1 MRKILLFIVLGCFST
16 LNAQNYSKITDRLN
30 SYNPLQMVRMTSSSF
45 LMKHEYQLEKDQ
57 KFLDKLTDY
66 EKLSKGLAKD
76 IAKMVS
82 RNDWPAWIKDGIDDE
97 EEPFFKQM
105 VGVLLS
111 NYKYYSNDVLIACH
125 PDLNFQLPEK
135 YKFKETFYFKVDNK
149 YHYDEIN
156 PKTDNSSTINQVN
169 IAKWHQELMQKYK
182 SAKPL
187 NWKAKSN
194 WIFHYSAETVSGHK
208 FLRSDISMLEA
219 CKSVKGTSINP
230 YYLVEFSR
238 EKNYPMGLSWS
249 GTDFLNSLNILELSS
264 EISGYEYDL
273 TKDQHKIEK
282 TIYYYIPE
290 KENPQFKGVV
300 AVSPYKGIFGTIKVL
315 YPLGDT
321 ALKYDRIDAS
331 KLKKPSSNLHTEFR
345 IPPALSGKLSFLIQ
359 DYVNRFQ
366 NFGRGGNIS
375 EVKEGKLREIYWYD
389 QIGYYGTDTL
399 LVNTTTGKLSYWAYM
414 TPYKDTGLSYQ
425 QCKDISGDI
434 YYLLSRFN
442 HFAGMDGFSVSR
454 RPEIKVEGEKELTG
468 KEAVLGKHITQYYF
482 AHSTNFDSNYSYD
495 RNISSNYLNN
505 LRIRVLIKPIDEKND
520 KYYVYLLFF
529 EP

>member
-76 IAKMVS
+76 IAKKVS
-82 RNDWPAWIKDGIDDE
+82 RNDWPAWIKDGIDDA
-97 EEPFFKQM
+97 EEPFFTQM

-111 NYKYYSNDVLIACH
+111 NYKYYSNDVLVAFH

-135 YKFKETFYFKVDNK
+135 YKFKETFYFKVDNQ
-149 YHYDEIN
+149 YHFDEIN
-156 PKTDNSSTINQVN
+156 PKTDNSSTINQAN
-169 IAKWHQELMQKYK
+169 IARWHEELMTKYK
-182 SAKPL
+182 NAKPL

-194 WIFHYSAETVSGHK
+194 WIFHYSAETIAGHK
-208 FLRSDISMLEA
+208 FLRDGISILEA
-219 CKSVKGTSINP
+219 RKIVKGTSINP

-249 GTDFLNSLNILELSS
+249 STDFLNSLNILELSS
-264 EISGYEYDL
+264 EISGYEYDF
-273 TKDQHKIEK
+273 TKDEHKIEK

-290 KENPQFKGVV
+290 KENPQFKGIV
-300 AVSPYKGIFGTIKVL
+300 AVSPNKGVFGTIKVL

-321 ALKYDRIDAS
+321 ALKYDRIDVS
-331 KLKKPSSNLHTEFR
+331 KLKKPTTNKHTVFS
-345 IPPALSGKLSFLIQ
+345 IPPSKRGKFSILIQ
-359 DYVNRFQ
+359 DYVNQFQ
-366 NFGRGGNIS
+366 NYGRGGIIS
-375 EVKEGKLREIYWYD
+375 KITDGTVREIYWND
-389 QIGYYGTDTL
+389 QIGEYGTDTL
-399 LVNTTTGKLSYWAYM
+399 LINEKTGKISYWAYM
-414 TPYKDTGLSYQ
+414 SPYKDTGLSFQ
-425 QCKDISGDI
+425 QCKDISSDLFYI
-434 YYLLSRFN
+434 LIRNN
-442 HFAGMDGFSVSR
+442 HFAGMDGFSVTR
-454 RPEIKVEGEKELTG
+454 KPEIKVEGEKELKG
-468 KEAVLGKHITQYYF
+468 KEAVLGKYITQYYF
-482 AHSTNFDSNYSYD
+482 AHSTDFDANYSYD
-495 RNISSNYLNN
+495 RNIASKYVNN